1 MSKKQRCFL
10 STIPCFRLDA
20 IDGWLQGANTSPGDT
35 LRTNPVVTTQCLHLA
50 MVWGISLMSVPQGW
64 TFTIIKV
71 YLRNKPYLSFSLS
84 RLFFPQLSNGCVL
97 PSRPSLL
104 IRMHLSHLAS
114 HMCLWPESRIHPL
127 PNQAPRICKFMGD
140 NCGWSLPRG
149 TSTSWLFTLMCRH
162 LTIRPAALSCTHE
175 GLF

>member
-71 YLRNKPYLSFSLS
+71 YLRNKPYLSFSPSSAMGVFYQAVPPCLS
-84 RLFFPQLSNGCVL
+84 GCTCHILLHTCASGLRAESTLSLIKHQGYASSWEIIVAGLSLEEPLPLGYSLWCVDIWQSGQQLSHVPMKGCFKK
-97 PSRPSLL
+97 
-104 IRMHLSHLAS
+104 
-114 HMCLWPESRIHPL
+114 LW
-127 PNQAPRICKFMGD
+127 
-140 NCGWSLPRG
+140 
-149 TSTSWLFTLMCRH
+149 
-162 LTIRPAALSCTHE
+162 
-175 GLF
+175 